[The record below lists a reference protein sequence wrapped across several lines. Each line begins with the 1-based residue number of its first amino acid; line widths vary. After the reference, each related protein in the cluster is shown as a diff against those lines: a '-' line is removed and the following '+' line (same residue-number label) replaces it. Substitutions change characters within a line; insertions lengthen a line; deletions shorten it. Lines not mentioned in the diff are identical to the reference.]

1 MKGNF
6 IDLLKY
12 INDAFESK
20 NSETDVF
27 EKGFLLLLTFLFLH
41 KVTHLALL
49 KNWNLG
55 FTVTSAQN
63 IIFLFRAKSN
73 PIQGMIS
80 PLHLI
85 EKVNL

>member
-1 MKGNF
+1 MEGELYQHIK
-6 IDLLKY
+6 IHQ
-12 INDAFESK
+12 DAFESK

-55 FTVTSAQN
+55 FTFTSAHR
-63 IIFLFRAKSN
+63 I
-73 PIQGMIS
+73 
-80 PLHLI
+80 
-85 EKVNL
+85 